1 MKKIGL
7 VLEGGAMRGMY
18 TAGVVDTFLDEDI
31 NVDAIIGVSAGAL
44 FGVNYVSKQKGRV
57 LRYNK
62 KYAGD
67 PNYMGLRSFI
77 TTGSLV
83 NKEFAYNKL
92 PNELD
97 PFDEETFQKSKT
109 KFYATV
115 TNIENGKAEYI
126 LIKDTHKQMDAFRA
140 SGSMPFVSE
149 IVEYENNKY
158 LDGALADSIPVKKM
172 QELGYDKIIVVLTQP
187 DGYRKKKHPESIAK
201 MFYKKYPALAN
212 AINTRYIHYNE
223 TLDYIKELE
232 KENKI
237 FVIRPSKKI
246 NIKRVEK
253 DPNKIEAQYN
263 LGVEDTKNI
272 LKNLKKYLDK

>member
-67 PNYMGLRSFI
+67 PNYMGVRSFI

>member
-272 LKNLKKYLDK
+272 LKNLKKYLDE